1 MAMRHAYQQAN
12 NRVSSSSDR
21 KMMICG
27 GTALRVDA
35 LMPGR
40 RWQLRPSLT
49 RDTKPNGPCNTSNQA
64 TVDAIACSSAEHAP
78 QLDTKTY
85 GYWPSC

>member
-21 KMMICG
+21 KMMTCG
-27 GTALRVDA
+27 GTALRVDV

-49 RDTKPNGPCNTSNQA
+49 RVTGPCNASNQA
-64 TVDAIACSSAEHAP
+64 TVDAIARSSAEHAS